1 MLIHVSTIESGP
13 PAIRAG
19 RHEGATLRAGY
30 DAFFDAAAGLAGSA
44 PPSNDGRG
52 LHRGSRKVMVP
63 AGGGLAA
70 GRGLASAARASHP
83 SADPS
88 FPTYTGSSPYLVR
101 RPRSASR
108 PARCRATLRIQ
119 LVSAQIG
126 RVTGKGIIAN
136 VKDFAPRWLVIALVS
151 MLVMANTFNIAAD
164 LAAMGEAL
172 SLVIGGL
179 NHEHASIFAATSV
192 LLQVFVRYRR

>member
-19 RHEGATLRAGY
+19 RHEGVTLRAGY

-70 GRGLASAARASHP
+70 ATGGNIPQTKRTPKAVSVFIHSLSLRPALPTTAGR
-83 SADPS
+83 
-88 FPTYTGSSPYLVR
+88 V
-101 RPRSASR
+101 RSAPSILCRTLDPCRRGAICIDLRDLRSPLRQR
-108 PARCRATLRIQ
+108 PPSPGRARDCQ
-119 LVSAQIG
+119 
-126 RVTGKGIIAN
+126 
-136 VKDFAPRWLVIALVS
+136 AL
-151 MLVMANTFNIAAD
+151 
-164 LAAMGEAL
+164 G
-172 SLVIGGL
+172 
-179 NHEHASIFAATSV
+179 
-192 LLQVFVRYRR
+192 